1 MVPRALGFA
10 MNPATLE
17 KRYMQSSANS
27 RAKKLVAEECATI
40 IDFPIEIPCASKKK
54 RASHSPPFFTFPQ

>member
-1 MVPRALGFA
+1 

-17 KRYMQSSANS
+17 KSYMQSLSDEP
-27 RAKKLVAEECATI
+27 REEFGGPRVRYNNK
-40 IDFPIEIPCASKKK
+40 FPIEIPCAHNKK

>member
-17 KRYMQSSANS
+17 KAICNHSANS
-27 RAKKLVAEECATI
+27 RAKNLVAEECAI
-40 IDFPIEIPCASKKK
+40 IIEIPCAGKKK
-54 RASHSPPFFTFPQ
+54 RASQSPPFFTFPQ